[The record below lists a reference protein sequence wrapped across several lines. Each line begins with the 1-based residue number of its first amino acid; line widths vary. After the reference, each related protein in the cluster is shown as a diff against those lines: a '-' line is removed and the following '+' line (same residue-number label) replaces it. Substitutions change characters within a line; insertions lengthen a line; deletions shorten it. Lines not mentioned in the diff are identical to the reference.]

1 MKIAV
6 FGSGAVGGYFGAR
19 LASAGSDVQF
29 VARGENLAVMRERG
43 LDVESVFGDMHLDP
57 AAFGVT
63 DDPASIGPSD
73 MVLFTVKS
81 YDTDAAAASLA
92 PLLHARTGVIS
103 LQNGIDNEERI
114 AGRIGAEHILGGAA
128 FLFAH
133 RAGPGHIRHTGG
145 PARIVFGEMDGRRS
159 ERIEAFLAECG
170 RARIAAD
177 VAPDIQVALWSKFVF
192 LCAQA
197 GLTAATR
204 EPIGV
209 IRETPDT
216 AALFRRVM
224 EEIVS
229 LGRAEGVA
237 LPDDL
242 VERQLE
248 FAASLEP
255 NGRSSMYDD
264 MVAGRPMELEALL
277 GEVVRRGAQ
286 AGVATPVS
294 ETLYAVL
301 LPTARDPARERSVRT
316 SDATA
321 ATPLSPPGRA
331 H

>member
-1 MKIAV
+1 MRIAV

-19 LASAGSDVQF
+19 LAAGGSNVQF
-29 VARGENLAVMRERG
+29 VARGDNLAAMRERG
-43 LDVESVFGDMHLDP
+43 LEVESVFGDLHLGPD
-57 AAFGVT
+57 AFGVT
-63 DDPASIGPSD
+63 DDPASIGPCEL
-73 MVLFTVKS
+73 VLFTVKS
-81 YDTDAAAASLA
+81 YDTDAAAAQLA
-92 PLLHARTGVIS
+92 PLLQAQTGVIS

-114 AGRIGAEHILGGAA
+114 AARIGAEHVVGGAA

-133 RAGPGHIRHTGG
+133 RAGPGHLRHTGG

-159 ERIEAFLAECG
+159 ERVEAFLAECE
-170 RARIAAD
+170 RAGIAAE
-177 VAPDIQVALWSKFVF
+177 VAPDVQVALWSKFVF

-209 IRETPDT
+209 IREIPET

-224 EEIVS
+224 EEIAA

-242 VERQLE
+242 VERQVE

-255 NGRSSMYDD
+255 HARSSLYDD

-277 GEVVRRGAQ
+277 GEVVRRA
-286 AGVATPVS
+286 ARAEIAAPVS
-294 ETLYAVL
+294 AALYGVL
-301 LPTARDPARERSVRT
+301 LPSARDPARQRPLT
-316 SDATA
+316 STSA
-321 ATPLSPPGRA
+321 
-331 H
+331 

>member
-1 MKIAV
+1 VKIAIY
-6 FGSGAVGGYFGAR
+6 GSGAVGGYFGAR
-19 LASAGSDVQF
+19 LASGGSDVQF
-29 VARGENLAVMRERG
+29 VARGDNLAAMRERG
-43 LDVESVFGDMHLDP
+43 LDVESVFGDVQLEP
-57 AAFGVT
+57 AAYGVT

-92 PLLHARTGVIS
+92 PLLHARTAVIS

-114 AGRIGAEHILGGAA
+114 AAQIGTEHVLGGAA

-145 PARIVFGEMDGRRS
+145 PARIVFGEMDGQRS
-159 ERIEAFLAECG
+159 DRAEAFLAECE
-170 RARIAAD
+170 RAGIAAD
-177 VAPDIQVALWSKFVF
+177 ITPDVHVALWSKFVF

-209 IRETPDT
+209 IRETPET

-224 EEIVS
+224 EEIAA

-237 LPDDL
+237 LPEDL
-242 VERQLE
+242 VARQLE
-248 FAASLEP
+248 FAASLEFH
-255 NGRSSMYDD
+255 GRSSMYDD

-277 GEVVRRGAQ
+277 GEVVRRGLR

-294 ETLYAVL
+294 EILYGVL
-301 LPTARDPARERSVRT
+301 LPTAHDPARERSVTRT
-316 SDATA
+316 PAQ
-321 ATPLSPPGRA
+321 
-331 H
+331 